1 MTKHGMK
8 IGALLAVAIVAGVVV
23 WQMRERSAAP
33 DAATTQ
39 TKQTAGAASAAPSA
53 TNKRD
58 PVNTSPAMTTAAA
71 KRPLVHSP
79 PEAVPDGNYAEL
91 LPGLKQKAQA
101 GDAVAAYQIA
111 TMLEDCKRMFRGQ
124 DNDEMNK
131 TRLEKCNGVT
141 QADLDDSVKWLQT
154 AADAGSAE
162 AMATYPLYGNVDLT
176 AQDMLKDPQAVQ
188 EYKDR
193 SKRYLDTLVAAGSS
207 SAMYA
212 MAMDYE
218 HGVMLPQN
226 SQLAYAYMFASQLT
240 SNGSV
245 DETAYT
251 FTKFSSSLTPEQVE
265 SAREMGR
272 RIHAAC
278 CQ

>member
-1 MTKHGMK
+1 MAKRGVK
-8 IGALLAVAIVAGVVV
+8 ISALLAVAIVTGVVFL
-23 WQMRERSAAP
+23 QMFERNAAP
-33 DAATTQ
+33 VAATTQ
-39 TKQTAGAASAAPSA
+39 SERTASATSAPSA

-58 PVNTSPAMTTAAA
+58 PVNTAPAMTAAAA
-71 KRPLVHSP
+71 KRQLVHSP

-91 LPGLKQKAQA
+91 LPGLKQKSQA

-131 TRLEKCNGVT
+131 RRLEKCNGVT

-162 AMATYPLYGNVDLT
+162 AMGAYPLYGGMDLT
-176 AQDMLKDPQAVQ
+176 AQEMLKDPQAVQ
-188 EYKDR
+188 DYKDR

-212 MAMDYE
+212 VAMDYE
-218 HGVMLPQN
+218 NGVMLPQN
-226 SQLAYAYMFASQLT
+226 SQLAYAYMFASELT
-240 SNGSV
+240 SKGYV
-245 DETAYT
+245 DETAFP

-278 CQ
+278 CR